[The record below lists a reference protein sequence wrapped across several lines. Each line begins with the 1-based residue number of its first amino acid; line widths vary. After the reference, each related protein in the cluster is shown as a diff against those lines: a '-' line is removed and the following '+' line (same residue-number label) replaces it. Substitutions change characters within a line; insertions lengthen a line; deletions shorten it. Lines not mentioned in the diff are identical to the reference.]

1 MGSKA
6 TAKEIK
12 SSRKPANEFYTKLV
26 SQKVSHYFSALF
38 INLGISANTVT
49 FFMVFFGLP
58 TIALLLSDNIV
69 LEVIGAFGLIFINI
83 FDTCDGEVARFNKK
97 TTQLGVYL
105 DNIYQFIVDIALL
118 YVLAYKFYF
127 IKDSKLLATIIFFYA
142 IVFIFDNYAKK
153 VAKSTS
159 KDVAKSGNIKKSST
173 LQFLIHITSTNTF
186 VCHSLWIVFILDYYF
201 GDIFNSFLIY
211 FSYLFATQM
220 LKTLGRQYIYFK
232 QFSTNENL

>member
-1 MGSKA
+1 MGKKA

-12 SSRKPANEFYTKLV
+12 STRKPANEFYTKLV

-49 FFMVFFGLP
+49 FFMVLFGLP
-58 TIALLLSDNIV
+58 SIALLLSDNII
-69 LEVIGAFGLIFINI
+69 LEVAGAFGLIFINI

-97 TTQLGVYL
+97 TSLLGVYL

-118 YVLAYKFYF
+118 YILAYKFF
-127 IKDSKLLATIIFFYA
+127 FLEDSKLLATIIFLYA
-142 IVFIFDNYAKK
+142 IFYIFDVYAKK

-159 KDVAKSGNIKKSST
+159 NDASKSGNMKKSST
-173 LQFLIHITSTNTF
+173 IQFLIHITSSNTF

-201 GDIFNSFLIY
+201 AGIFNPFLIY
-211 FSYLFATQM
+211 FSYLFATQI

-232 QFSTNENL
+232 QLSTNENM